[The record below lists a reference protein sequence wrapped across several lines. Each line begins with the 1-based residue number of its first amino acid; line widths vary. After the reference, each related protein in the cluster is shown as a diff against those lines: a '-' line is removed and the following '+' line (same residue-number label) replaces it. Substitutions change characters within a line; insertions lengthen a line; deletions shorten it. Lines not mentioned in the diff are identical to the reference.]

1 MPIATIITK
10 KTKRLAVMFSFF
22 FFSSRFNVSYVQQ
35 CINELVSFLFFFS
48 LPINVS
54 RIHCTLFISIKLR
67 FFSFFFLAFY
77 VFTIIQCSVCTTN
90 CSSMRAIHEFSS
102 LHFSIAFKPIHF
114 FQLWVSLLIH
124 YWRSFIADNHCNK
137 FWSKEFPNFLFF
149 SSFLSVCF
157 ELKRKKKKMKYECA
171 KPMNI
176 KNALL
181 QYEMWCV
188 FVIVL
193 PFNVFIF
200 FFSLCRV
207 IHRPTTDTNLCVY
220 CLRFEWN

>member
-48 LPINVS
+48 LPINVL

-114 FQLWVSLLIH
+114 FQLFVSLLIH

-157 ELKRKKKKMKYECA
+157 ELKRKKKNEIWMRETHEYQKCIAAIWNVMCFRY
-171 KPMNI
+171 
-176 KNALL
+176 
-181 QYEMWCV
+181 CV
-188 FVIVL
+188 AVQRFYFLFFVV
-193 PFNVFIF
+193 P
-200 FFSLCRV
+200 SHSSAH
-207 IHRPTTDTNLCVY
+207 HRH
-220 CLRFEWN
+220 